1 MGGFNRYSGGRRH
14 IKKTNIIMAIIK
26 KVPLDE
32 IIDVFMDLYN
42 KGVDFIDLIAS
53 ENDNRISVIFSEDY
67 LNEEAKDN
75 FESIEIDEDEEET
88 TFTDEDINQLI

>member
-1 MGGFNRYSGGRRH
+1 
-14 IKKTNIIMAIIK
+14 MAIIK

-53 ENDNRISVIFSEDY
+53 EKRQQNLCHIQQKNTSIKKLWII
-67 LNEEAKDN
+67 LN
-75 FESIEIDEDEEET
+75 
-88 TFTDEDINQLI
+88 

>member
-1 MGGFNRYSGGRRH
+1 
-14 IKKTNIIMAIIK
+14 MAIIK

-53 ENDNRISVIFSEDY
+53 EKDNRISVVFSEEY
-67 LNEEAKDN
+67 INEDAK
-75 FESIEIDEDEEET
+75 
-88 TFTDEDINQLI
+88 

>member
-1 MGGFNRYSGGRRH
+1 
-14 IKKTNIIMAIIK
+14 MAFIK

-53 ENDNRISVIFSEDY
+53 EKDNRISVIFT
-67 LNEEAKDN
+67 EEYINQEAIDN
-75 FESIEIDEDEEET
+75 FELDDDIEINIT
-88 TFTDEDINQLI
+88 TKLTDEDFNQLI